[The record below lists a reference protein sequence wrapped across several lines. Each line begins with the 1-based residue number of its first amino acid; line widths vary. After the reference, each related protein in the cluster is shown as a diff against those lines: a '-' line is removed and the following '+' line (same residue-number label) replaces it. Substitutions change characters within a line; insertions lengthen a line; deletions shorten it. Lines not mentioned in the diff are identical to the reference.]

1 MLASY
6 ATNKLFSL
14 FILIFGSKLGFS
26 AESDCLCGKSAST
39 KSIKQ
44 PWFAEV
50 YYKKDLD
57 YIYTCNGV
65 LVSPWIVLTSEYCA
79 RKGKP

>member
-1 MLASY
+1 MLASF

-14 FILIFGSKLGFS
+14 FILIFGSKLSFS

-39 KSIKQ
+39 NSIKN

-50 YYKKDLD
+50 YFKKHLD

-79 RKGKP
+79 RKGKQ